1 MLRYHFFNAGKG
13 YLADN
18 MFDAAGVFFRNIV
31 GYMKDV
37 GEKYGQCFMPVQYGS
52 GFFQAVF
59 GKYDAPVRLHDDIP
73 VLFQDAH
80 CPGYAGFGKIHFG
93 GNINR
98 ADVSVTLL

>member
-73 VLFQDAH
+73 VLFQL
-80 CPGYAGFGKIHFG
+80 PGIRWVWKNSFRWQYQ
-93 GNINR
+93 
-98 ADVSVTLL
+98 